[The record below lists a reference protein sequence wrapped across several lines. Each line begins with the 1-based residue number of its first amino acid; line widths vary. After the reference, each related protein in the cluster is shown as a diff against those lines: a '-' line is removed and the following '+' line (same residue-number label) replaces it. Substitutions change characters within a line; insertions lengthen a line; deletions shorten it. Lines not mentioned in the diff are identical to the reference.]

1 MRQLVLLA
9 FAAGVALASPV
20 LAGDRYGLAG
30 GPPDRSNLP
39 VDPEILPPDTRPGE
53 CVNRRVTGP
62 GGAYRWERVEC
73 DDGERGWSDFD
84 RWSYGRPPLR
94 VDDRGAPPQAY
105 LPPSPPQQ
113 DYAPDRYSRRHDDGP
128 AYAPSYAPPVYAQNG
143 YVQDGHA
150 QGGYA
155 AGGAVQG
162 YSRQEEGYEYS
173 RESGYDSGAY
183 GAYPPSTPQ
192 GGYGYA
198 TWTSAGRDEY
208 GFLVWPGKQP

>member
-1 MRQLVLLA
+1 MRHFALLA
-9 FAAGVALASPV
+9 FAAGIALASPA
-20 LAGDRYGLAG
+20 LAADGYGLAG
-30 GPPDRSNLP
+30 GPPDRSRLP

-94 VDDRGAPPQAY
+94 VDDRGAPPPAY
-105 LPPSPPQQ
+105 VPPPPPQP

-128 AYAPSYAPPVYAQNG
+128 AYAPPAYAQNG
-143 YVQDGHA
+143 YA
-150 QGGYA
+150 
-155 AGGAVQG
+155 QG
-162 YSRQEEGYEYS
+162 YSREEEGYEYS
-173 RESGYDSGAY
+173 RESRHDSGY
-183 GAYPPSTPQ
+183 GAYAPTPPQ

-208 GFLVWPGKQP
+208 GFLVWPGKQ

>member
-1 MRQLVLLA
+1 MRQLVLIA
-9 FAAGVALASPV
+9 FTAGIALASP
-20 LAGDRYGLAG
+20 AFAADRYGLAG

-84 RWSYGRPPLR
+84 RWSYGRPTLR
-94 VDDRGAPPQAY
+94 VDDRAAPPPSAY
-105 LPPSPPQQ
+105 APPPPPQ

-128 AYAPSYAPPVYAQNG
+128 AYAPPGYVPPAYAQNG
-143 YVQDGHA
+143 Y
-150 QGGYA
+150 A
-155 AGGAVQG
+155 AGGSVQG

-173 RESGYDSGAY
+173 RESRYDSGGY
-183 GAYPPSTPQ
+183 GAYPSPPPQ

-198 TWTSAGRDEY
+198 TWTSAGRDAY

>member
-1 MRQLVLLA
+1 MRQLVLIA
-9 FAAGVALASPV
+9 FAAGIALGSPA
-20 LAGDRYGLAG
+20 LAGDGYGLAG

-94 VDDRGAPPQAY
+94 VDDRGAPPPQAY
-105 LPPSPPQQ
+105 LPPPQQ
-113 DYAPDRYSRRHDDGP
+113 PDYAPDRYSRRHDEG
-128 AYAPSYAPPVYAQNG
+128 AGYAPPAYAQNG
-143 YVQDGHA
+143 YA
-150 QGGYA
+150 QG
-155 AGGAVQG
+155 G

-173 RESGYDSGAY
+173 RESRYDSGAY
-183 GAYPPSTPQ
+183 SAYPPPPQ

>member
-1 MRQLVLLA
+1 MRQLVLIA
-9 FAAGVALASPV
+9 FAAGIALASPAF
-20 LAGDRYGLAG
+20 AGDRYGLAG

-84 RWSYGRPPLR
+84 RWSYGRAPLR
-94 VDDRGAPPQAY
+94 VDDRGAPPPQAY
-105 LPPSPPQQ
+105 PPPPQS
-113 DYAPDRYSRRHDDGP
+113 DYAPDRYSRRHDDEGP
-128 AYAPSYAPPVYAQNG
+128 AYAPPAYAQSG
-143 YVQDGHA
+143 YA
-150 QGGYA
+150 QG
-155 AGGAVQG
+155 G

-173 RESGYDSGAY
+173 RESRYDSGY
-183 GAYPPSTPQ
+183 GAYPPPQQQGGSQ

>member
-1 MRQLVLLA
+1 MRQLVLFV
-9 FAAGVALASPV
+9 FAAGIALASPA

-30 GPPDRSNLP
+30 GPPDRSSLP

-94 VDDRGAPPQAY
+94 VDDRGAPPPQAY
-105 LPPSPPQQ
+105 PPTPQQ
-113 DYAPDRYSRRHDDGP
+113 DYVPDRYSRRHDDGP
-128 AYAPSYAPPVYAQNG
+128 AYAPPAYAQG
-143 YVQDGHA
+143 
-150 QGGYA
+150 
-155 AGGAVQG
+155 G

-173 RESGYDSGAY
+173 RESRYDSDAY
-183 GAYPPSTPQ
+183 GAYPPPPQ

>member
-20 LAGDRYGLAG
+20 LAADRYGLAG

-84 RWSYGRPPLR
+84 RWSYGRAPLR
-94 VDDRGAPPQAY
+94 VDDRGAPPPQAY
-105 LPPSPPQQ
+105 LPPPPPPQQQ

-128 AYAPSYAPPVYAQNG
+128 AYAPPAYGSRAY
-143 YVQDGHA
+143 A

-155 AGGAVQG
+155 GGGAVQG

-173 RESGYDSGAY
+173 RESHYDSGAY
-183 GAYPPSTPQ
+183 SAYPPPSQ

>member
-1 MRQLVLLA
+1 MRQLVLIA
-9 FAAGVALASPV
+9 FAAGIALASPAF
-20 LAGDRYGLAG
+20 AGDRYGLAG

-84 RWSYGRPPLR
+84 RWSYGRAPLR
-94 VDDRGAPPQAY
+94 VDDHGAPPPEAY
-105 LPPSPPQQ
+105 PPPPPPPQSG
-113 DYAPDRYSRRHDDGP
+113 YAPDRYSRRHDDEGLAYAPP
-128 AYAPSYAPPVYAQNG
+128 AYAQSGYAQG
-143 YVQDGHA
+143 
-150 QGGYA
+150 
-155 AGGAVQG
+155 G
-162 YSRQEEGYEYS
+162 YSRQEEGYEYN
-173 RESGYDSGAY
+173 RESRYDSGY
-183 GAYPPSTPQ
+183 GDYSPPPQGGSQ

-198 TWTSAGRDEY
+198 TWASAGRDEY

>member
-20 LAGDRYGLAG
+20 LAADRYGLAG

-94 VDDRGAPPQAY
+94 VDDRGAPPPQAY
-105 LPPSPPQQ
+105 LPPPPPQQ

-128 AYAPSYAPPVYAQNG
+128 AYAPPAYGSSAY
-143 YVQDGHA
+143 A

-173 RESGYDSGAY
+173 RESHYDSGAY
-183 GAYPPSTPQ
+183 SAYPPAQ

>member
-1 MRQLVLLA
+1 MRHIVLIA

-20 LAGDRYGLAG
+20 LAADRYGLAG

-94 VDDRGAPPQAY
+94 VDDRGAPPPQAY
-105 LPPSPPQQ
+105 LPPPPPQP

-128 AYAPSYAPPVYAQNG
+128 AYAPSYAPPAYAQN
-143 YVQDGHA
+143 
-150 QGGYA
+150 GYA

-173 RESGYDSGAY
+173 RESRYDSGGY
-183 GAYPPSTPQ
+183 SAYPPAQGGHQ